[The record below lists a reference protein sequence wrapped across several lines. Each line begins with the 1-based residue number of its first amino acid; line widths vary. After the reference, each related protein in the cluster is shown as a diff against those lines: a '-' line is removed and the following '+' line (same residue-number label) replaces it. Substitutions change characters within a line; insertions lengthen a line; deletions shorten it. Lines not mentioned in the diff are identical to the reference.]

1 MRPFLSLP
9 LRVVAALMLL
19 QLPPA
24 DAAEPTPA
32 AENVAEKVAE
42 KIAEKADA
50 EKKKTVA
57 ELLKDTTAQPG
68 LFGLHQNKET
78 GELYLQLKKDQIG
91 KEYIHFL
98 HALDALPEVGYF
110 RGVQQDA
117 RIYSIQ
123 RYFNRIEIRSEP
135 SSLYFDSRN
144 PLHRARFANVNRAV
158 LVSTPIVAEDGRTGD
173 VYISADELFLKEAL
187 RQIKPTPDP
196 EAEPG
201 DEFPLGEL
209 STEKTRYL
217 AVNNYP
223 QNTDVTVEYV
233 YENPAPFRKVDSGF
247 NAAELAIND
256 DRNISIT
263 MRHSFIAL
271 PENDFQPRRDD
282 PRVGYFSQVIQDMTS
297 DDAVTPW
304 RDLIDRWNL
313 RKKDPGAPLSE
324 PVEPIVWWIENTTP
338 LEHRQAIH
346 EATLGWNTA
355 FEKAGFRNAI
365 EVRVQPDDADWDAG
379 DIRYNV
385 LRWIAAPDPQ
395 FSGYG
400 PSFANPRTGQI
411 LGSDV
416 MLEFS
421 SLRRYQENEA
431 IYDTSKLFSAP
442 DRGHE
447 GLYRQL
453 AFGLSALMAMGA
465 DEKQQSAM
473 VDDWLRSLV
482 VHEVGHALGL
492 NHNFRAS
499 QYRPLSQLHDRSATG
514 KSGVSA
520 SVMDYEATNVA
531 PPGQPQGF
539 YWSTVPGPYDDW
551 AIEYGYSESLLDPAA
566 EAMRLEMILARS
578 TEPPLAFGNDADD
591 MREPGAGI
599 DPRVM
604 IFDLSSD
611 AIGFAEQ
618 RLQLIQQLQLNL
630 TRKLTRPGRSYQ
642 NLANAYGVL
651 MTDAGRSTMVLSRYI
666 GGVEVD
672 RALAGQA
679 GASTPFTPVPAAE
692 QRRAMTVLTKQ
703 VFAPEAMSVPTDLM
717 THLQSQRRSFYFQGK
732 TEDPKLHDQVWA
744 VQKAALDH
752 LLHPVVHK
760 RLLDSALY
768 GNEYSLSEML
778 GALTDAVFAA
788 DAKTSVNSR
797 RQNLQQEYVQRLA
810 AQVLAKP
817 ADPEDP
823 PAMNQAALR
832 YELKRISQMLVSQG
846 NDRASIAHKEYLQ
859 FLIKQALEAQRFE

>member
-1 MRPFLSLP
+1 MSPFPP
-9 LRVVAALMLL
+9 LLARVLAALLLL
-19 QLPPA
+19 QFASA
-24 DAAEPTPA
+24 DAAEP
-32 AENVAEKVAE
+32 
-42 KIAEKADA
+42 ADA
-50 EKKKTVA
+50 ADKDAKEEKKTVA
-57 ELLKDTTAQPG
+57 ELLEDTSALPG
-68 LFGLHQNKET
+68 LFGLYQNKET
-78 GELYLQLKKDQIG
+78 GALYLQLKQDQIG
-91 KEYIHFL
+91 KDYIHFL
-98 HALDALPEVGYF
+98 HAMDAIPETGYF
-110 RGVQQDA
+110 RGEQWAA

-135 SSLYFDSRN
+135 SSLYFDEQS
-144 PLHRARFANVNRAV
+144 PLHRARYANVNRAV
-158 LVSTPIVAEDGRTGD
+158 LVSTPIEAEDSKTGD
-173 VYISADELFLKEAL
+173 VYIKADELFLKEAL

-196 EAEPG
+196 EAKAG
-201 DEFPLGEL
+201 DEFPLGDL
-209 STEKTRYL
+209 SADKTRYV
-217 AVNNYP
+217 AINNYP
-223 QNTDVTVEYV
+223 QNTNVTVEYV
-233 YENPAPFRKVDSGF
+233 YENPAPFRKADNSF
-247 NAAELAIND
+247 SAAELAIND

-263 MRHSFIAL
+263 LRHSFIAV

-282 PRVGYFSQVIQDMTS
+282 PRIGFFSEIVQDMTS

-313 RKKDPGAPLSE
+313 RKKNPGATVSE

-338 LEHRQAIH
+338 LEHREAIRQ
-346 EATLGWNTA
+346 ATLSWNSA

-365 EVRVQPDDADWDAG
+365 EVRIQPDDADWDAG

-385 LRWIAAPDPQ
+385 LRWNAAPSPQ

-411 LGSDV
+411 LGADV

-421 SLRRYQENEA
+421 SLRRYQEIET
-431 IYDTSKLFSAP
+431 IYDSSKLFAVS
-442 DRGHE
+442 DSGHQ

-465 DEKQQSAM
+465 DAGRQSAM

-482 VHEVGHALGL
+482 VHEVGHTLGL
-492 NHNFRAS
+492 NHNMRAS
-499 QYRPLSQLHDRSATG
+499 QYRPLSALHNRIETGRSG
-514 KSGVSA
+514 LSA

-531 PPGQPQGF
+531 PPGQPQGQ

-551 AIEYGYSESLLDPAA
+551 AIDYGYSEALADPVA
-566 EAMRLEMILARS
+566 EAARLQEMLGRS
-578 TEPPLAFGNDADD
+578 TEPELAFGNDADD
-591 MREPGAGI
+591 MHAPGAGI

-604 IFDLSSD
+604 TFDMSND

-618 RLQLIQQLQLNL
+618 RLQLIQQLQGDL
-630 TRKLTRPGRSYQ
+630 RQKFTRPGQSYQ
-642 NLANAYGVL
+642 GLSNAFGVL
-651 MTDAGRSTMVLSRYI
+651 MVDARQSVAVLSRYI

-679 GASTPFTPVPAAE
+679 GAGKPFTPVPAAQ
-692 QRRAMTVLTKQ
+692 QRHAMAVLAKQ
-703 VFAPEAMSVPTDLM
+703 VFAPEAMAISADVM
-717 THLQSQRRSFYFQGK
+717 THLQSQRRSFYFYGQ
-732 TEDPKLHDQVWA
+732 TEDPKLHDQIWA

-760 RLLDSALY
+760 RLLDTALY

-778 GALTDAVFAA
+778 ADLTDAVFAA

-810 AQVLAKP
+810 ALVLAAP
-817 ADPEDP
+817 SDTNSPSP
-823 PAMNQAALR
+823 MNQASLR
-832 YELKRISQMLVSQG
+832 YELKRISEMLISHG

-859 FLIKQALEAQRFE
+859 FLVKQALEAPRTA

>member
-1 MRPFLSLP
+1 MSQFLSLP
-9 LRVVAALMLL
+9 LRVVTALMLL
-19 QLPPA
+19 QLQPA
-24 DAAEPTPA
+24 DAAEPASA
-32 AENVAEKVAE
+32 AERV
-42 KIAEKADA
+42 AEKADA

-57 ELLKDTTAQPG
+57 ELLKDTTARPG

-78 GELYLQLKKDQIG
+78 GELHLQLKKDQIG
-91 KEYIHFL
+91 KEYIHFV
-98 HALDALPEVGYF
+98 HALDGLPEVGYF
-110 RGVQQDA
+110 RGVHWDA
-117 RIYSIQ
+117 RIYSIH

-135 SSLYFDSRN
+135 TSLYFDSQN

-158 LVSTPIVAEDGRTGD
+158 LVSTPIEAEDDKTGD
-173 VYISADELFLKEAL
+173 IYVKADELFLKEAL

-196 EAEPG
+196 EAKPG

-209 STEKTRYL
+209 SEDKTRYL

-223 QNTDVTVEYV
+223 QNTDVAVEYV
-233 YENPAPFRKVDSGF
+233 YENPAPFRKVDSAF
-247 NAAELAIND
+247 SAAELAIND
-256 DRNISIT
+256 DRYISIT
-263 MRHSFIAL
+263 VRHSFIAV
-271 PENDFQPRRDD
+271 PDNDFQPRRDD
-282 PRVGYFSQVIQDMTS
+282 PRIGYFSQVVQDMTS

-304 RDLIDRWNL
+304 RDLIARWHL
-313 RKKDPGAPLSE
+313 RKKDPGAPVSA

-338 LEHRQAIH
+338 VEHREAIR
-346 EATLGWNTA
+346 EATLAWNSA
-355 FEKAGFRNAI
+355 FEKAGIRNAI
-365 EVRVQPDDADWDAG
+365 EVKVQPDDADWDAG

-400 PSFANPRTGQI
+400 PHFANPRTGQV

-421 SLRRYQENEA
+421 SLRRYQEIEG
-431 IYDTSKLFSAP
+431 IYDSSRLFAP
-442 DRGHE
+442 TDRGHQ

-465 DEKQQSAM
+465 DAQQQSAM

-499 QYRPLSQLHDRSATG
+499 QYRPLSQLHDRAETG

-531 PPGQPQGF
+531 PPGQPQGH
-539 YWSTVPGPYDDW
+539 YWSTVPGPYDEW
-551 AIEYGYSESLLDPAA
+551 AIEYGYSEALADPAA
-566 EAMRLEMILARS
+566 EAARLEKILARS
-578 TEPPLAFGNDADD
+578 IEPQLAFGNDADD
-591 MREPGAGI
+591 MRDPGSGI

-604 IFDLSSD
+604 IFDMSSD
-611 AIGFAEQ
+611 AVGFAEQ
-618 RLQLIQQLQLNL
+618 RLQLIQQLQVDL
-630 TRKLTRPGRSYQ
+630 REKLTRPGRSYQ

-651 MTDAGRSTMVLSRYI
+651 MTDAGRSAMVLSRYV
-666 GGVEVD
+666 GGVQVD

-679 GASTPFTPVPAAE
+679 GAGTPFTPVPAAQ
-692 QRRAMTVLTKQ
+692 QRRAMMVLAKQ
-703 VFAPEAMSVPTDLM
+703 VFAPDAMAAPSDLM

-778 GALTDAVFAA
+778 TELTDAVFAA
-788 DAKTSVNSR
+788 DARTSVNSR
-797 RQNLQQEYVQRLA
+797 RQNLQQEYVQQLA
-810 AQVLAKP
+810 TQVLAKP
-817 ADPEDP
+817 ADPGSP

-832 YELKRISQMLVSQG
+832 YELKRISEMLVSRG

-859 FLIKQALEAQRFE
+859 FLIKQALEAPRTA